1 MVLVVVL
8 EEILPEEAVPV
19 EVVRELAEVLVVAQ
33 EEAVPEEADPV
44 AAVQEKVEIQ
54 EVPALRKSLDF
65 LPTR

>member
-1 MVLVVVL
+1 M
-8 EEILPEEAVPV
+8 
-19 EVVRELAEVLVVAQ
+19 EVVRELAEVLAVAQ
-33 EEAVPEEADPV
+33 EEAVPEEAAPV